1 MIEPSDRF
9 GCHSGGRLA
18 RRVARRAAAMAR
30 AVWTACALI
39 AALLGSSP
47 AHSAAEESSARSG
60 PNIVA
65 IDVRSGTASEASPR
79 AAVLGFVTESNG
91 FVVTA
96 YAPLVDPATGRL
108 EESLRIRPRGA
119 ARSAAK
125 TAHVIGVEPTLG
137 FAVLQIEGA
146 ADLEPSRLRRSA
158 APDPGTPIY
167 ATTRATGADPGVVA
181 GTLTA
186 LNARECY
193 QESLTSTLYQA
204 ALPLLQ
210 AAAGTPVYTADG
222 EIIALY
228 TGATPE
234 DGEAH
239 EEAEGSIHL
248 LPIFLVE
255 NIYDSLKQK
264 KSLRSPWT
272 GFSVRPLT
280 SAEARRFPTE
290 KGFRSGI
297 GIEYVWPGSPAEKLG
312 VRSGD
317 VLLQFS
323 HNPIASVADFQKWLY
338 LYGAETKAQLVFLR
352 GTAEHLVTEM
362 TIEERPAWAKPR

>member
-1 MIEPSDRF
+1 MTRWPMVLRATTVAALFAVF
-9 GCHSGGRLA
+9 GIVVSAAPL
-18 RRVARRAAAMAR
+18 RAAAGE
-30 AVWTACALI
+30 TAPA
-39 AALLGSSP
+39 GSPHLVS
-47 AHSAAEESSARSG
+47 
-60 PNIVA
+60 
-65 IDVRSGTASEASPR
+65 IDVGDENDSAASPR
-79 AAVLGFVTESNG
+79 PGVLGFVTESTG

-96 YAPLVDPATGRL
+96 YAPLVDAATGRL
-108 EESLRIRPRGA
+108 AESFRIRPRGER
-119 ARSAAK
+119 RSAARPGRI
-125 TAHVIGVEPTLG
+125 IGVEPTLG
-137 FAVLQIEGA
+137 FAVLQIEA
-146 ADLEPSRLRRSA
+146 AHDLEPSRLRRGA
-158 APDPGTPIY
+158 APDPGTPLF
-167 ATTRATGADPGVVA
+167 APTRADGTDPGTLA

-186 LNARECY
+186 LNTRECY

-204 ALPLLQ
+204 ALPLPL
-210 AAAGTPVYTADG
+210 AAAGAPVYTGDG
-222 EIIALY
+222 EIVAIY
-228 TGATPE
+228 PGAMP
-234 DGEAH
+234 DGGEAH
-239 EEAEGSIHL
+239 EEIEGSVHL
-248 LPIFLVE
+248 LPISLVQ

-297 GIEYVWPGSPAEKLG
+297 GIEFVWPGSPAAKLG
-312 VRSGD
+312 IRPGD

-352 GTAEHLVTEM
+352 GEAEHLVTEM